1 VSRLAHSHVPNDN
14 ARATVNEIREDGKT
28 NIWSRFYVK
37 QVIEL
42 GKYPYIHNTGSLK
55 KFLENIPKIGTPP
68 KITQPEL
75 PKLGFKST
83 ADRPIVPILKFIGFL
98 DEANVPS
105 QSYKDFKLAD
115 KAGAVMASALQKAY
129 SDLFEIYPDACER
142 DDKSLK
148 DFFTPT
154 TDAGPQVVAQ
164 TAATFKVLCGFANF
178 KAVIKEEKGKGEEE
192 HKGKAGGEEG
202 RGAQTGA
209 GVTINLNIQLALP
222 ATEDA
227 KVYENIFKALRDNL
241 LARD

>member
-1 VSRLAHSHVPNDN
+1 
-14 ARATVNEIREDGKT
+14 
-28 NIWSRFYVK
+28 
-37 QVIEL
+37 L
-42 GKYPYIHNTGSLK
+42 GKYPYILNTGSLK

-68 KITQPEL
+68 KITQPDL
-75 PKLGFKST
+75 PQLGFKSH

-98 DEANVPS
+98 DDANAPT
-105 QSYKDFKLAD
+105 QNYRDFKVAN

-129 SDLFEIYPDACER
+129 ADLFAIYPDACER
-142 DDKSLK
+142 DDKLLK

-154 TDAGPQVVAQ
+154 TDAGEQVVVQ
-164 TAATFKVLCGFANF
+164 TVATFKVLCGSANF

-202 RGAQTGA
+202 KGAQTTA

>member
-1 VSRLAHSHVPNDN
+1 
-14 ARATVNEIREDGKT
+14 
-28 NIWSRFYVK
+28 
-37 QVIEL
+37 VIEL
-42 GKYPYIHNTGSLK
+42 GKYPYILNTGSLR
-55 KFLENIPKIGTPP
+55 KFLENIPKIGTPTR
-68 KITQPEL
+68 ITQPSL
-75 PKLGFKST
+75 PALGFKKH

-105 QSYKDFKLAD
+105 QNYKDFKVAN
-115 KAGAVMASALQKAY
+115 KAGAVMASALRKAY

-142 DDKSLK
+142 DDKTLK

-154 TDAGPQVVAQ
+154 TDAGEQVVVQ
-164 TAATFKVLCGFANF
+164 TVATFKVLCSFADF
-178 KAVIKEEKGKGEEE
+178 KATVEERKGEEGD
-192 HKGKAGGEEG
+192 KGKKGEEG
-202 RGAQTGA
+202 EGGKPPAPAA